1 MNSKDIIFTNSLGIY
16 NIFPPEP
23 ASINIPEWYKESESY
38 VNNKKQPF
46 IEDNTTSATIKK
58 CMPVFD
64 MISAGY
70 IIKSQADVY
79 VSKTLGENGFET
91 HFQWSNFDLIEFHS
105 VNQAKSHPYRKNIY
119 MSYPK
124 WINHWGIETPPGHST
139 LFIQPSHRDSI
150 FTIMPGIVDTDKYIS
165 PVNFPFVLNDKD
177 FEGLIPAGTP
187 IAQAIPFKR
196 HAYKMSFGNE
206 SNLLRQN
213 NIKAQT
219 RSRFFDSYKT
229 LFRSKK
235 EYK

>member
-1 MNSKDIIFTNSLGIY
+1 MKYKDIIFTNSLGIS

-23 ASINIPEWYKESESY
+23 ASFNVPEWYKNLNSY
-38 VNNKKQPF
+38 VNNEKKPF

-64 MISAGY
+64 VISAGY
-70 IIKSQADVY
+70 ILKSQADVY
-79 VSKTLGENGFET
+79 VSKTFQQDGFQS
-91 HFQWSNFDLIEFHS
+91 HFQWSSFDLIEFHS
-105 VNQAKSHPYRKNIY
+105 VNQAKDHPLRSKIET
-119 MSYPK
+119 SYPK
-124 WINHWGIETPPGHST
+124 WINHWGIQTPPGYST
-139 LFIQPSHRDSI
+139 LFIQPSHRDSV
-150 FTIMPGIVDTDKYIS
+150 FTIMPGIVDTDRYTS
-165 PVNFPFVLNDKD
+165 PVNFPFVLNDKN

-196 HAYKMSFGNE
+196 DAFKMSLGDEEDLF
-206 SNLLRQN
+206 RQK
-213 NIKAQT
+213 NINSQL